1 MSGPNSDQL
10 LRAIVELNR
19 DYLAHGLTPAWR
31 SRCVETLVRLTE
43 SQSGY
48 LIELDGDSTTDSLRA
63 SARAPGVTQL
73 PLKSA
78 NGVVAV
84 VGLTN
89 PAVGKSDQ
97 LAAEVEPLLALIGQV
112 VARDQ
117 AVRGQSLQS
126 SLHASLADTFS
137 AVLSAPTVPQAFSEV
152 RDTAVELMPKTQ
164 LDFYAVGDSTEVLDW
179 IDPTGGSDQ
188 LPTLNRELKRIDC
201 LALTRGVPHTSDPA
215 GPAAQRCRH
224 ADPKLTT
231 ICNPVVS
238 SGNEFGVLVAT
249 FEPDQ
254 AASATSE
261 SSSTRRLLASALAEV
276 CLREQYA
283 HRSLTDE
290 LTGLPNRAAFNQA
303 VHLQLDSGGRRI
315 QPVGVL
321 IADVDGFKLV
331 NDRFGHQTGDSVLRS
346 VGQRAADVLRTGD
359 SIARIGGDEFAVLL
373 PDCDEAMLRA
383 AAERLRDSIDN
394 VFKPD
399 DTPVKVS
406 LGGVVIG
413 RGKSRW
419 RDVYRLADA
428 ALYEAKAAGGDQVR
442 VSAVD

>member
-1 MSGPNSDQL
+1 VSGPDPDQL
-10 LRAIVELNR
+10 LRAIVALNR
-19 DYLAHGLTPAWR
+19 DYLAHGFTPDWR
-31 SRCVETLVRLTE
+31 SRCVETLVRLTQ

-48 LIELDGDSTTDSLRA
+48 FAEVTGESQINSL
-63 SARAPGVTQL
+63 SESERAPGVVLL

-78 NGVVAV
+78 DGVVAM

-89 PAVGKSDQ
+89 PADGRSND
-97 LAAEVEPLLALIGQV
+97 LAEQVEPVLALIGQV

-126 SLHASLADTFS
+126 SRHDSLADTFS

-152 RDTAVELMPKTQ
+152 RDTAVALVPETQ

-179 IDPTGGSDQ
+179 VDPTGGSDQ
-188 LPTLNRELKRIDC
+188 LPAQVREIKRVDC
-201 LALTRGVPHTSDPA
+201 LALTRGVPHTSDPTGNA
-215 GPAAQRCRH
+215 SQRCRH

-238 SGNEFGVLVAT
+238 SGSEFGVLVAS

-254 AASATSE
+254 TASATSE

-283 HRSLTDE
+283 HWSLTDE

-303 VHLQLDSGGRRI
+303 VHLQLDSGGRRVHPI
-315 QPVGVL
+315 GVL
-321 IADVDGFKLV
+321 IADVDGFKTV

-346 VGQRAADVLRTGD
+346 VGQRAADALRAGD

-419 RDVYRLADA
+419 SDVYRLADA